1 MRPKFPSIKMIS
13 YETLFSI
20 DRFPLVGQKG
30 LQGGQPTH
38 GVMDERLFGDW
49 IQGGAVNS
57 LYPHW
62 IARNNWLQCKVV
74 SGGLRSQIPCQGEYA
89 VSERRIRPA
98 SAFQKGQEYEAQL
111 ISRIHISKSTLSK
124 FKFFWLFLTDIN
136 ALEEA
141 IFPKSD
147 PP

>member
-1 MRPKFPSIKMIS
+1 MIS

-62 IARNNWLQCKVV
+62 IARNNWQQCKVV
-74 SGGLRSQIPCQGEYA
+74 SVGLRSQIACQGEEA
-89 VSERRIRPA
+89 DPEGRIRQA
-98 SAFQKGQEYEAQL
+98 SSFQKRQDVFL
-111 ISRIHISKSTLSK
+111 IVTLYRNTQP
-124 FKFFWLFLTDIN
+124 FTNI
-136 ALEEA
+136 
-141 IFPKSD
+141 
-147 PP
+147 